1 MNGTQTNLIHL
12 KRLSRDELVVCVLF
26 LLNKNLKMHIKIT
39 ALVSFL
45 LSLYSCTTDLYKVD
59 IDLSKGFE
67 PQIAVTSILNP
78 DSAINLSCMS
88 TVVAYSN
95 KPANVPVI
103 NKAILYDITN
113 SNVYEL
119 SKNSKIQSVLLSL
132 NNFKPKQGS
141 VYKVVLETSNPIAN
155 IVITDTVP
163 LLKPTITNVE
173 ITSIQNTTDFLGTVN
188 FFPVVSESTVYYELV
203 IFYQRQGLLIPN
215 PAELFW
221 QTTLKTSDRIV
232 TQEDYYPSLLLLEAE
247 QPQSLLF
254 RMDKNNTIK
263 TINFEYSAGSQGYWG
278 HISSIDNNLRI
289 ELRVVSYNYFRYKTS
304 LYKQRYAAEGD
315 LLYGMSAPVKVYSN
329 VSGGV
334 GILGSYCKTDTTVFV
349 EGKTY
354 RN

>member
-1 MNGTQTNLIHL
+1 MQCI
-12 KRLSRDELVVCVLF
+12 
-26 LLNKNLKMHIKIT
+26 I
-39 ALVSFL
+39 
-45 LSLYSCTTDLYKVD
+45 SCTNELNQLE

-119 SKNSKIQSVLLSL
+119 SKNIKNQSVLLSL
-132 NNFKPKQGS
+132 NNFKPMQGS
-141 VYKVVLETSNPIAN
+141 VYKVVFETSNPIAN

-173 ITSIQNTTDFLGTVN
+173 ITSIQNTVDFFGTVN
-188 FFPVVSESTVYYELV
+188 FIPLVSESTIYYELL
-203 IFYQRQGLLIPN
+203 IFCQRKGLLIPN
-215 PAELFW
+215 HTEQYW

-247 QPQSLLF
+247 NPQSLLF
-254 RMDKNNTIK
+254 RIDKNNTIN
-263 TINFEYSAGSQGYWG
+263 TINFEYSAGSEGYSG
-278 HISSIDNNLRI
+278 QISSIDNNLRI

-304 LYKQRYAAEGD
+304 LYKQKYAAEGD

-349 EGKTY
+349 KGKTY

>member
-1 MNGTQTNLIHL
+1 MIKFKNHMQKTIFL
-12 KRLSRDELVVCVLF
+12 KVLF
-26 LLNKNLKMHIKIT
+26 LFSLN
-39 ALVSFL
+39 
-45 LSLYSCTTDLYKVD
+45 SCTTDLYKVD
-59 IDLSKGFE
+59 IDLSEGFE
-67 PQIAVTSILNP
+67 PQIAVTSVLNP
-78 DSAINLSCMS
+78 DSAINLSCIL

-95 KPANVPVI
+95 KQTNAPVI

-119 SKNSKIQSVLLSL
+119 SKKSKNQSVLLSL
-132 NNFKPKQGS
+132 NDLKPMQGGI
-141 VYKVVLETSNPIAN
+141 YKVVLDISNPTAS

-163 LLKPTITNVE
+163 LLKPTITDVK
-173 ITSIQNTTDFLGTVN
+173 ISSIQNTVDFFGTVN
-188 FFPVVSESTVYYELV
+188 FIPVVSERTVYYELV
-203 IFYQRQGLLIPN
+203 IYCQRQGLLIPN
-215 PAELFW
+215 PAEQYW

-247 QPQSLLF
+247 NPQSLLF
-254 RMDKNNTIK
+254 RMDKNNIIN
-263 TINFEYSAGSQGYWG
+263 TINFEYDAGSHGYWG

-334 GILGSYCKTDTTVFV
+334 GILGSYCKTDTTVYV